1 MMVSI
6 GDLTTKEIPQWCP
19 GCGNFN
25 IISAVKAALAKVGAE
40 THNTVVVS
48 GIGCS
53 GKSPHYLRT
62 YGFEALHGR
71 VLPVATGIKLAN
83 RKLTVIGM
91 GGDGDGYG
99 IGLNHLIHTCRRN
112 INMTYIV
119 HNNGIYGLTTG
130 QASPTTIK
138 GTKTKSTPHGVIEQP
153 IHPLALAITSDATFV
168 ARVYTG
174 NLPHMI
180 NVLTEAI
187 KHRGFAL
194 VDALQLCPSW
204 NKVNT
209 PEWYKTRI
217 YDINKEGHDVTDKM
231 KAYEKA
237 LEDVNTGYAKVPI
250 GVFYQVQRPTYDDEL
265 PQVSKQELVEQDM
278 RHIDLSKTLKEFE

>member
-119 HNNGIYGLTTG
+119 HDNGIYGLTTG

-204 NKVNT
+204 NKFNT

-250 GVFYQVQRPTYDDEL
+250 GIFYQVQRPTYDDEL